1 MVLRGSENILQ
12 LIAEQNGL
20 KLSEY
25 SVEMQNNQNGDNTN
39 RKDGSS
45 RNEDEVAEAL
55 KDADDENTST
65 ISENEY
71 KLNLLA

>member
-1 MVLRGSENILQ
+1 
-12 LIAEQNGL
+12 
-20 KLSEY
+20 
-25 SVEMQNNQNGDNTN
+25 MQNSQNGDNTN

-55 KDADDENTST
+55 QEADDENTST
-65 ISENEY
+65 ISEYEY

>member
-1 MVLRGSENILQ
+1 
-12 LIAEQNGL
+12 
-20 KLSEY
+20 
-25 SVEMQNNQNGDNTN
+25 MQNSQNGDNTN

-45 RNEDEVAEAL
+45 RNEDEVTEAS
-55 KDADDENTST
+55 KEADDENTST